1 MRVNL
6 KDGPWRCARGRRLLL
21 LFGYESRNRRLRVT
35 SSYFTEAFMRFLRS
49 ALLGSLLISIS
60 FMFGCN
66 GATPSPKD
74 NFGPPKEGELKS
86 KSGSK
91 PITAPPGI
99 PKDDVPP
106 PIQKK

>member
-1 MRVNL
+1 
-6 KDGPWRCARGRRLLL
+6 
-21 LFGYESRNRRLRVT
+21 
-35 SSYFTEAFMRFLRS
+35 
-49 ALLGSLLISIS
+49 
-60 FMFGCN
+60 MFGCN
-66 GATPSPKD
+66 GATPSAKD

-86 KSGSK
+86 KLGSK

>member
-1 MRVNL
+1 MMAPGAVP
-6 KDGPWRCARGRRLLL
+6 GAIVYSL
-21 LFGYESRNRRLRVT
+21 LFGHESRDQRRRLT
-35 SSYFTEAFMRFLRS
+35 SSHFTEALMRFLRC
-49 ALLGSLLISIS
+49 ALLGSLLIGIS

-66 GATPSPKD
+66 GTTPSAKD